1 MGYLD
6 NSTITVDAI
15 LTKRGRELLA
25 MGGTGTGTNPFN
37 ITQFALADDEVDY
50 DLWNPAHPL
59 GSAYYGTVIENMPVT
74 EAVPDETQVMKYKL
88 CTFPRGAYA
97 LPYLIAE
104 NIGNNSN
111 QILIKVD
118 ASTGTLSPTQR
129 PEERT
134 LKVATYFRGRA
145 RFEASFNETAGY
157 HVHLLD
163 STYIGMEP
171 EPLSGTSI
179 MGQASPIQ
187 GPSINTSVALNL
199 LPGPLNPRT
208 SPPTLNIHFFA
219 KDRGLE
225 LGVGRKST
233 KVIITGNETGG
244 RIVVP
249 IVLESII

>member
-15 LTKRGRELLA
+15 LTKRGREILA
-25 MGGTGTGTNPFN
+25 MGNNAFQ
-37 ITQFALADDEVDY
+37 ITQFALADDEIDY

-97 LPYLIAE
+97 LPYIQATFA
-104 NIGNNSN
+104 NNSE

-118 ASTGTLSPTQR
+118 STTGTLSPTQQ
-129 PEERT
+129 PAERT
-134 LKVATYFRGRA
+134 LTVYTYFKGQLRA
-145 RFEASFNETAGY
+145 NATFNDTGY

-163 STYIGMEP
+163 STYITMVPTLGSSLAQNQP
-171 EPLSGTSI
+171 SPLVGT
-179 MGQASPIQ
+179 AV
-187 GPSINTSVALNL
+187 NTSFAANVTPAI
-199 LPGPLNPRT
+199 RT
-208 SPPTLNIHFFA
+208 GSTDTVKSLNIEFRA
-219 KDRGLE
+219 TDRGLE

-249 IVLESII
+249 VILESIL